1 MLYTPWDWEAD
12 ESLGNLYHPH
22 QEFKEKQ
29 NMDSEPEPIEDLY
42 EDWELEQAEE
52 EECLRDLYE
61 EWLAMVWP
69 VR

>member
-1 MLYTPWDWEAD
+1 MLYTPWDWEAEERLND
-12 ESLGNLYHPH
+12 PYYFYRKPGEE
-22 QEFKEKQ
+22 QD
-29 NMDSEPEPIEDLY
+29 MDLELDPMEELY